1 MYSFEDRIRAV
12 ELYIKYGHSAADVIR
27 EPGYPN
33 RGSLRNW
40 FREFEESGD
49 LRADKVRLSSFSDE
63 RVRAAV
69 DHYLEHGRSPAQTV
83 RAMGYPKSGATLATW
98 VDELAPG
105 QWREVRACGNCTH
118 SYEDKVDAVAALETR
133 SKPAAEVASERGV
146 ARETIYLWKRDLL
159 GGKVSCAMPGN
170 DAKAEDTGAL
180 EARIAALEGRAR
192 GLEPRKA
199 MLEGTAELPGKDPG
213 ADPNR
218 LTNRKKTVFCNFDF

>member
-1 MYSFEDRIRAV
+1 MHSFEDRMRAV

-27 EPGYPN
+27 EPGYTN

-40 FREFEESGD
+40 FREFEERGD
-49 LRADKVRLSSFSDE
+49 LHVGKVRPRSFSDG

-69 DHYLEHGRSPAQTV
+69 DHYLEHARSLARTV
-83 RAMGYPKSGATLATW
+83 RAMGYPKSRATPAAR

-105 QWREVRACGNCTH
+105 RRREVRACGNCTH

-133 SKPAAEVASERGV
+133 SKPASEVASERGV
-146 ARETIYLWKRDLL
+146 ARETLYLWKRDLL

-180 EARIAALEGRAR
+180 EARIVELEELAR
-192 GLEPRKA
+192 
-199 MLEGTAELPGKDPG
+199 
-213 ADPNR
+213 
-218 LTNRKKTVFCNFDF
+218 